1 MRSVFRD
8 FTDYFFEIL
17 TYPKEKWDLFWD
29 NYKRT
34 VDFVNLYQE
43 KTGIK
48 DDEIVEKFKTFGR
61 RELDKAF
68 WYKQEI
74 IKDLKANMITD
85 LTKFSEK
92 FQLDRGDYAVYL
104 TVFTGDSPYEFLESF
119 KGTIIGVDILYFYF
133 NKDKIE
139 PKALIEESIMKFIN
153 STTPNKKK
161 ADFWIL
167 YDKIKTIISDKNYN
181 DKQSILNLISQL
193 LSERI
198 PYYNWVGFYL
208 VDEKEGNSLVLG
220 PFVGE
225 QTEHTKIKFGQGIC
239 GQAASTK
246 TTFVVDDVNKEEN
259 YLSCSPKTQAEIVV
273 PIFDKKENIVG
284 EIDIDSHEKA
294 PFDQDDRLFLE
305 AVSQLLSERFW

>member
-17 TYPKEKWDLFWD
+17 TYPKEKWDLFWHD
-29 NYKRT
+29 YKRT
-34 VDFVNLYQE
+34 LDLVNLFQD
-43 KTGIK
+43 KIGIK
-48 DDEIVEKFKTFGR
+48 DDDIVEKLKKVGR

-74 IKDLKANMITD
+74 IKDLKSDIIKD
-85 LTKFSEK
+85 LTKSSQK
-92 FQLDRGDYAVYL
+92 FQVDRGDYAVYL

-119 KGTIIGVDILYFYF
+119 KGTIICVDILYFYF
-133 NKDKIE
+133 NKNKID
-139 PKALIEESIMKFIN
+139 PKALIEEAIIKFIN
-153 STTPNKKK
+153 STPPNKKK

-167 YDKIKTIISDKNYN
+167 YDKIKTLISDKNHN
-181 DKQSILNLISQL
+181 DKQGVLTLISQL

-198 PYYNWVGFYL
+198 RYYNWVGFYL
-208 VDEKEGNSLVLG
+208 VDETEGNSLVLG

-225 QTEHTKIKFGQGIC
+225 TTEHTKIKFGQGIC
-239 GQAASTK
+239 GQAANTK
-246 TTFVVDDVNKEEN
+246 TTFVVDDVSKEEN

-273 PIFDKKENIVG
+273 PIFDKNGNIVG

-294 PFDQDDRLFLE
+294 PFDQDDRSFLE
-305 AVSQLLSERFW
+305 AIAKLLSERFC

>member
-17 TYPKEKWDLFWD
+17 TYPKEKWNLFWQD
-29 NYKRT
+29 YKRT
-34 VDFVNLYQE
+34 LNFVNLYQE
-43 KTGIK
+43 KKGIR
-48 DDEIVEKFKTFGR
+48 DDEIVEKFKKVGR
-61 RELDKAF
+61 KELDKAF

-74 IKDLKANMITD
+74 IKDLKADIIND
-85 LTKFSEK
+85 LTKSSKE

-104 TVFTGDSPYEFLESF
+104 TVFMGDSPYEFLESF

-133 NKDKIE
+133 NRDKID
-139 PKALIEESIMKFIN
+139 PKTLIEEAIRKFI
-153 STTPNKKK
+153 STTTPNKKK

-167 YDKIKTIISDKNYN
+167 YDKIKTLITDKNYN
-181 DKQSILNLISQL
+181 DKMSILKLISQM

-208 VDEKEGNSLVLG
+208 VDEAERNSLVLG

-225 QTEHTKIKFGQGIC
+225 PTEHKKIKFGQGIC

-246 TTFVVDDVNKEEN
+246 TTFVVDDVSKEEN

-273 PIFDKKENIVG
+273 PIFDKNGNIVG

-294 PFDQDDRLFLE
+294 PFDQDDRSFLE
-305 AVSQLLSERFW
+305 AIAKLLSERFW

>member
-17 TYPKEKWDLFWD
+17 TYPKEKWNLFWQD
-29 NYKRT
+29 YKRT
-34 VDFVNLYQE
+34 LDFINLYQE
-43 KTGIK
+43 KKGIK
-48 DDEIVEKFKTFGR
+48 EDEIVEKFKKIGR

-74 IKDLKANMITD
+74 IKDLKADIIKD
-85 LTKFSEK
+85 LTKSSEK

-104 TVFTGDSPYEFLESF
+104 TVFMGESPYEFLESF

-133 NKDKIE
+133 NRDKID
-139 PKALIEESIMKFIN
+139 PKSLIEEAIMEFIN

-167 YDKIKTIISDKNYN
+167 YDKIKTIISEKNYN
-181 DKQSILNLISQL
+181 DKQSILKLISQL
-193 LSERI
+193 LAERI

-208 VDEKEGNSLVLG
+208 VDERDGNSLVLG

-225 QTEHTKIKFGQGIC
+225 STEHTKIKFGQGIC

-246 TTFVVDDVNKEEN
+246 ATFVVDDVSKEEN

-273 PIFDKKENIVG
+273 PIFDKKGNIVG

-294 PFDQDDRLFLE
+294 PFNQDDRSFLE
-305 AVSQLLSERFW
+305 AIAKLLSERFW